1 MRLGHEQTPF
11 QENSAPAPAQTAPS
25 PCAMPEFSIAIAS
38 GKSSPY
44 RRSSWPG

>member
-1 MRLGHEQTPF
+1 MRLGQAQTPF
-11 QENSAPAPAQTAPS
+11 HEYSAPAPAHTAPR
-25 PCAMPEFSIAIAS
+25 PYGMPAFSIAIAS